1 MKTKTCLLLVAL
13 QTLIWTDPAV
23 AENELSHALV
33 GGSGAYMVKKGDFL
47 TTIAGRFG
55 ESAASIAQENGID
68 YNAHI
73 VPGQVLAI
81 ENTHIVP
88 RTLENGILINVPQ
101 RLLFFFRNGEVV
113 ATYPVGLGRPN
124 WPTPY
129 GDFGV
134 ALLSKNPNWVVP
146 INIQE
151 EMRREGQ
158 VVRTQVPPGPN
169 NPLGKYWIGL
179 SRPGYGIHGTVSPSS
194 IYQFRSHGCIRLRNE
209 DIAELYPQ
217 IAVDDPVKIIYEPV
231 LVATLDDGRIYL
243 EVDPDVYIE
252 GTDVVKTLLQTAIAN
267 HLSDRI
273 DWVKAAQVIQKHEG
287 LARQINLEEQIIKH
301 GH

>member
-47 TTIAGRFG
+47 TTIAGQFG
-55 ESAASIAQENGID
+55 ESAMSIAQENGID

-88 RTLENGILINVPQ
+88 GTLENGIVINVPQ
-101 RLLFFFRNGEVV
+101 RLLFFFRNGEMI
-113 ATYPVGLGRPN
+113 ATYPVGLGRPG
-124 WPTPY
+124 WPTPH
-129 GDFGV
+129 GDFSV

-158 VVRTQVPPGPN
+158 VVRTQVPPGPD

-179 SRPGYGIHGTVSPSS
+179 SRPGYGVHGTVSPSS
-194 IYQFRSHGCIRLRNE
+194 IYQFRSHGCIRLRNA

-217 IAVDDPVKIIYEPV
+217 ITVGDPIKIIYEPV

-243 EVDPDVYIE
+243 EVNPDVYTE
-252 GTDVVKTLLQTAIAN
+252 GTNVVQTLLQTAMAN
-267 HLSDRI
+267 HLSDHI

-287 LARQINLEEQIIKH
+287 LARQINLEEQIIKR